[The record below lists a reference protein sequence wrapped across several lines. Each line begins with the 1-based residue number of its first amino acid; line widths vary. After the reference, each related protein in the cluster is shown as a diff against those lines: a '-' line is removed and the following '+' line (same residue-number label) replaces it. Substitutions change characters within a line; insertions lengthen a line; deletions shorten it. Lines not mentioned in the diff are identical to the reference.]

1 MCLRVL
7 SLPGTLSRK
16 SLEPSGINTGI
27 AIGGLRFSITILTLY
42 PEERDEYGRFTYNG
56 VPYGQRPIQ
65 DHHVQPVDTPVHQ
78 AQQQEAHP
86 ATQAHQE
93 DTAAL
98 ME

>member
-27 AIGGLRFSITILTLY
+27 AIGGLRFSVTISTLY
-42 PEERDEYGRFTYNG
+42 PEERD
-56 VPYGQRPIQ
+56 Q
-65 DHHVQPVDTPVHQ
+65 DHRVQPVDTPVYQ